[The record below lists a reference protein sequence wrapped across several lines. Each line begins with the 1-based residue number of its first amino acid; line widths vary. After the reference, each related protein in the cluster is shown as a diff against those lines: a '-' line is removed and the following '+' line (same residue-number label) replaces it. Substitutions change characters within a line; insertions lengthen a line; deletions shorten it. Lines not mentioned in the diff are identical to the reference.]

1 MNKFK
6 QFYKFCKCY
15 QTQLNIEQS
24 LKQIGFE
31 LNEGPFLNNIDEL
44 ISMIPE
50 LLFNEQG
57 TELFWNMLY
66 LDYEFTDDYI
76 EQLWEELKEFQL

>member
-15 QTQLNIEQS
+15 QKQLNIEQS

-57 TELFWNMLY
+57 TELFWDMLC
-66 LDYEFTDDYI
+66 LDYEFTDEYI

>member
-15 QTQLNIEQS
+15 QTQLVGEQL
-24 LKQIGFE
+24 LKQLGFE

-50 LLFNEQG
+50 LLFNEHMVG
-57 TELFWNMLY
+57 FSDRLIFNN
-66 LDYEFTDDYI
+66 
-76 EQLWEELKEFQL
+76 

>member
-15 QTQLNIEQS
+15 QNQLDNERF

-44 ISMIPE
+44 ISMIPD

-57 TELFWNMLY
+57 VELFWNMLC
-66 LDYEFTDDYI
+66 LDYAFTDDYI